1 VERLRLS
8 VQRNRPFGDDS
19 WMVDTARRLGLQA
32 SLRPLGRPRKAAPE
46 QASLFADDAEQE

>member
-1 VERLRLS
+1 

-19 WMVDTARRLGLQA
+19 WMVDAARRLGLQA

-46 QASLFADDAEQE
+46 QAPLFADDAEQE